1 MIHIVRESA
10 TAEQIAQMEEVF
22 GTMIKLAVDTRRR
35 ILAGGGELHADCEQN
50 LLEDG
55 SRQEDIWGA
64 DWYPQSREVAFEAL
78 INIRPRQQNFGLEI
92 QDSTVRE
99 QIEAIVRQLLEVE

>member
-1 MIHIVRESA
+1 VTA
-10 TAEQIAQMEEVF
+10 TAAFEV
-22 GTMIKLAVDTRRR
+22 GNTV
-35 ILAGGGELHADCEQN
+35 
-50 LLEDG
+50 LEY
-55 SRQEDIWGA
+55 RCQEDIWGA